1 MSKEIQLAIQG
12 GGAKIC
18 YLLAAMEAVQALHRG
33 GTFRVTRVAGTSAGA
48 IVGALF
54 AADVSI
60 EAFRKELAAGLGDRL
75 VGLFKAPPL
84 KSVLY
89 HLWRGSPFWE
99 EEELKKVLDAQ
110 FRETKIR
117 RVGDFKSNQDIEML
131 IVASS
136 LSDARRAIAPDDQF
150 IANALVD
157 SAGIPFC
164 FRGWKGPNP
173 RIVDGGICNNFP
185 WEELQQGTKGKGE
198 IVGISF
204 KPRRPADPGNLLRFA
219 GGLLG
224 AAMDNAMEQARLRLS
239 ADGNAIFMIDA
250 DIDTFDFENAL
261 KFLKSG
267 EYTALRERAD
277 KFFRQL
283 GQRPT
288 GTIVVNWAEQNQT
301 MMLKLG
307 QIYKVQHHKNDLSY
321 DRCSVEILA
330 NSLLDQGD
338 EPDLVTYSVTF
349 RTQGDAVHCYR
360 VTATRI
366 AENDMIDETKTSWEI
381 VGDTGRIEIICL
393 PMKDPGDEKERQLLF
408 SFNPVLEAQSGP
420 YTLTFNDFIP
430 GALRDLKTVGSDEVS
445 FTATRSAANIGRV
458 DLVLYVPKAYREAQF
473 HPKNPLE
480 PGRKMTVAELA
491 AYNCPPGFEKMGW
504 TGQGLEGNKP
514 FGINIKISQ
523 PALIN

>member
-1 MSKEIQLAIQG
+1 MGKDIQLAIQG

-33 GTFRVTRVAGTSAGA
+33 KTLRVTRVAGTSAGA

-75 VGLFKAPPL
+75 VGLFKVPPL

-89 HLWRGSPFWE
+89 HLWRGSPFWG
-99 EEELKKVLDAQ
+99 EEELKRELEAQ
-110 FRETKIR
+110 FRETKIK
-117 RVGDFKSNQDIEML
+117 RVGDFKSEKDIEML

-136 LSDARRAIAPDDQF
+136 LSNARRVIAKDDDF

-173 RIVDGGICNNFP
+173 GIVDGGICNNFP
-185 WEELQQGTKGKGE
+185 WEELEQGTKGNGE

-204 KPRRPADPGNLLRFA
+204 MPRRPPDSGNLLRFSA
-219 GGLLG
+219 GLLG
-224 AAMDNAMEQARLRLS
+224 AAMDNAMEQARLRLGR
-239 ADGNAIFMIDA
+239 DAIFMIDA
-250 DIDTFDFENAL
+250 DLDTFDFKKGLE
-261 KFLKSG
+261 FLKG
-267 EYTALRERAD
+267 QEYIALRERAD

-283 GQRPT
+283 VGSPT
-288 GTIVVNWAEQNQT
+288 KTIVVNWAEQNQT

-307 QIYKVQHHKNDLSY
+307 QIYKVQHLKNNLSY

-338 EPDLVTYSVTF
+338 EPDLVTYSVIF
-349 RTQGDAVHCYR
+349 RTQEDAVHCYR
-360 VTATRI
+360 IAVTRTTG
-366 AENDMIDETKTSWEI
+366 NDMIDETETSWEI
-381 VGDTGRIEIICL
+381 VGDTGKIEIICL
-393 PMKDPGDEKERQLLF
+393 PMKDPGDNKERQLLF
-408 SFNPVLEAQSGP
+408 SFNPVLKAQSGP
-420 YTLTFNDFIP
+420 YRLTFNDFIP
-430 GALRDLKTVGSDEVS
+430 GAMRKLKTAGSDEIS
-445 FTATRSAANIGRV
+445 LLATRSAGNIGRV
-458 DLVLYVPKAYREAQF
+458 DLVLCVPRAYRDAQF
-473 HPKNPLE
+473 YPKNLAN
-480 PGRKMTVAELA
+480 PGRNMNEDELA

-504 TGQGLEGNKP
+504 TGQNQERNKP
-514 FGINIKISQ
+514 FGIDIKM
-523 PALIN
+523 PKTPGVN